1 LPYGAVILVVNAAGD
16 IDFLIAAIMCGG
28 RASRMKQQQQ
38 AGMEKPLLKVDGVA
52 MVERV
57 ISALASSDRFDRIIG
72 AISPNTPKT
81 NEFLNSKGI
90 ETIETAG
97 EGYSQD
103 LSQLLSKLKPQKVMA
118 VPGDIPLLNSHIVN
132 EILNSIGDR
141 QEHEPAISI
150 IIEKGFV
157 EGIGVKPS
165 IIILDKYCHSGITI
179 FNTMAVGSSE
189 PVKEHY
195 LVMNRKEIA
204 LNVNTREELEL
215 AEKLLV

>member
-1 LPYGAVILVVNAAGD
+1 
-16 IDFLIAAIMCGG
+16 MCGG
-28 RASRMKQQQQ
+28 RASRMKK
-38 AGMEKPLLKVDGVA
+38 AGMEKPLLKVNGVT

-57 ISALASSDRFDRIIG
+57 VSALASSDRFACIV
-72 AISPNTPKT
+72 AATSPNTPKT
-81 NEFLNSKGI
+81 NEFLKSKGI

-118 VPGDIPLLNSHIVN
+118 VPADLPLLNSHIVD
-132 EILNSIGDR
+132 EILNSIADR

-157 EGIGVKPS
+157 ERIGVKPS
-165 IIILDKYCHSGITI
+165 IIVLDQYCHSGIAI
-179 FNTMAVGSSE
+179 FNTMIVGTE

-195 LVMNRKEIA
+195 LIMNRKEIA
-204 LNVNTREELEL
+204 INVNTKEELEL

>member
-1 LPYGAVILVVNAAGD
+1 
-16 IDFLIAAIMCGG
+16 MCGG
-28 RASRMKQQQQ
+28 RASRMKK
-38 AGMEKPLLKVDGVA
+38 AGMEKPLLKVDGVT

-57 ISALASSDRFDRIIG
+57 ISALASSDRFDRIVA

-81 NEFLNSKGI
+81 NEFLRSKGV

-97 EGYSQD
+97 KGYSQD

-118 VPGDIPLLNSHIVN
+118 VPGDVPLLNSHIVN
-132 EILNSIGDR
+132 EILNSIADR
-141 QEHEPAISI
+141 QENDPAISI
-150 IIEKGFV
+150 IIEKGFI
-157 EGIGVKPS
+157 ERIGVKPS
-165 IIILDKYCHSGITI
+165 IIVSDRYCHSGITI
-179 FNTMAVGSSE
+179 FNTMAVGTE

-204 LNVNTREELEL
+204 LNVNTKEELEL